1 MPNEPDP
8 IPWDTFKTKIPD
20 LSSESIAHIL
30 AVISASGLRTVH
42 YTGAADEGL
51 LRALLAHEPKLE
63 ISAMDMANRW
73 GGGTRFFWD
82 EFADLG
88 MEYPECPD
96 WQKDVVFYQE
106 GASDHE
112 IAINDWPWYSPRQLS
127 EIIAFTGRKP
137 PQIFFLTGFALFA
150 ETTSEMTSY
159 PDSKL
164 IRPFHFKHPAYDWE
178 QRGDVWVGHRKVF
191 ST

>member
-1 MPNEPDP
+1 MPNEPEP

-106 GASDHE
+106 GAPDHE
-112 IAINDWPWYSPRQLS
+112 IAIQDWPWYADYVMKKFISS
-127 EIIAFTGRKP
+127 SHRKP
-137 PQIFFLTGFALFA
+137 PTVFLLTGYALFA
-150 ETTSEMTSY
+150 EADNKESEPEKT
-159 PDSKL
+159 KIL
-164 IRPFHFKHPAYDWE
+164 RPFHFKHPAYDWE